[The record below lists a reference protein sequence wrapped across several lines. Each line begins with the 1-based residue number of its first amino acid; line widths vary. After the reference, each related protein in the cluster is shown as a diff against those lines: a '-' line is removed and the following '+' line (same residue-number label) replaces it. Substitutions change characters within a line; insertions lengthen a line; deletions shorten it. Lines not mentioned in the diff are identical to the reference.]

1 MPTKALSCKKKPYV
15 NIVQKRRRVL
25 GAKAH
30 LKWTFTYREH
40 LAHCDEDEPT
50 SSSSR
55 GECESVKGFKNDGSL
70 AKALSCKVEFIY
82 SARKIVH
89 SEEYI
94 KKGK

>member
-1 MPTKALSCKKKPYV
+1 MKKSPPA
-15 NIVQKRRRVL
+15 RL
-25 GAKAH
+25 
-30 LKWTFTYREH
+30 
-40 LAHCDEDEPT
+40 
-50 SSSSR
+50 R
-55 GECESVKGFKNDGSL
+55 GRGGGGCESVKGFKNDGSL

>member
-1 MPTKALSCKKKPYV
+1 MLWQFFSLPGIENGIEYRYFSRYRIEV
-15 NIVQKRRRVL
+15 RNSSIVTTL
-25 GAKAH
+25 PHPPGG
-30 LKWTFTYREH
+30 
-40 LAHCDEDEPT
+40 D
-50 SSSSR
+50 
-55 GECESVKGFKNDGSL
+55 ECESVKEFTNDGSL

>member
-1 MPTKALSCKKKPYV
+1 MKCSGVSLWWT
-15 NIVQKRRRVL
+15 R
-25 GAKAH
+25 AH
-30 LKWTFTYREH
+30 QLVFGGE
-40 LAHCDEDEPT
+40 
-50 SSSSR
+50 

-94 KKGK
+94 KNRK